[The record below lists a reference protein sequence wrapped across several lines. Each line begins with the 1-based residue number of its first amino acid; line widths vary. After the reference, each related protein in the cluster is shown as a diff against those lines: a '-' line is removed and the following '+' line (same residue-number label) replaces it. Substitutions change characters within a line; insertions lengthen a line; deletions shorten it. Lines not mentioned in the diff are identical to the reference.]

1 MSYLCPAILWR
12 IDSYLIALEACNAL
26 ELTINPALA
35 LEAVTK
41 DSDNTEEHRS
51 EQIHV
56 QRGMGKNY
64 ERLEFIG
71 DCFLKMGTSISLYAR
86 NAGDDEYDFHVK
98 RMVMI
103 CNKNL
108 FMTALAKKL
117 PQYIRTLAFSRY
129 VPFYFFLLVC
139 NETVSK

>member
-1 MSYLCPAILWR
+1 MGYLLSAILHR
-12 IDSYLIALEACNAL
+12 IESHLISLEACDL
-26 ELTINPALA
+26 LGLTIRSDLA
-35 LEAVTK
+35 LEAMTK

-71 DCFLKMGTSISLYAR
+71 DCFLKMATTIPIFASEQDHDEFHYHVAR
-86 NAGDDEYDFHVK
+86 ME
-98 RMVMI
+98 MI

-108 FMTALAKKL
+108 LETAIKVGL
-117 PQYIRTLAFSRY
+117 PEYIRSRGITRQARLQKSMSHY
-129 VPFYFFLLVC
+129 
-139 NETVSK
+139 